1 MIATNRQSLFWGVNF
16 AAAYMLSKHLGNLEG
31 RQLMA
36 STVSLTIASAI
47 YNEKIVV

>member
-1 MIATNRQSLFWGVNF
+1 MKATNRVSLFWGVNF
-16 AAAYMLSKHLGNLEG
+16 GGAYMLSKHFANLEG

-47 YNEKIVV
+47 YNKKIVV